1 MCVWIDMCL
10 LWTKNVACHISK
22 QRRLQPSNHL
32 ITAAPTVS
40 PAGTQDGDKWC
51 AHCQTLSH
59 CSTPSPNC
67 TCWGDSGWR
76 KAGYWP
82 QIAEVSHRRNDF
94 KEAGLL
100 YPPIHRKVLNC
111 LTWDIWFSLISSHLL
126 MFQPPVFVAKLLHI
140 LAPCLASL
148 EQSEWSEM
156 LGPGLEVCRMSL
168 E

>member
-1 MCVWIDMCL
+1 MLPAISVNKGGYSHQIISLQLPQQWA
-10 LWTKNVACHISK
+10 LWGLRTETNGVPTAK
-22 QRRLQPSNHL
+22 PSA
-32 ITAAPTVS
+32 TAAP
-40 PAGTQDGDKWC
+40 
-51 AHCQTLSH
+51 
-59 CSTPSPNC
+59 PSPNC

-94 KEAGLL
+94 KEPGLL